1 VDEEMERREERR
13 LNGMGWDE
21 MEWDGMRRAEQGIR
35 RSEFVYLCDRVS
47 LSFLLSVFISCPSS
61 VLSLS
66 FLFVGAHVV

>member
-1 VDEEMERREERR
+1 
-13 LNGMGWDE
+13 MGWDE

-61 VLSLS
+61 VLPLS
-66 FLFVGAHVV
+66 FLFPSSFLVGAHVV